1 MSTTIESEHTV
12 YSFKVNYSDIDKGY
26 HSLYLYLLMPC
37 MCIAYHLE
45 NKPIIIIII
54 IKGKGG

>member
-1 MSTTIESEHTV
+1 MSITAENKHTL
-12 YSFKVNYSDIDKGY
+12 YSYKVNYSDIDKGY
-26 HSLYLYLLMPC
+26 HSLYLYLLMPF

-54 IKGKGG
+54 IL